1 MPRGAKGLRMNSGP
15 LLFLGLFATMACS
28 WTGFVLAP
36 QMQLGGLTQTN
47 TVPVGDAVPQTY
59 PLAQPG
65 EAHAGAEIYR
75 ANGCAACHTE
85 MVRPRDLGSDL
96 ERNWGVRRSL
106 AEDYLFEQPVMLG
119 SQRIGPDLANFGR
132 RSDTNGI
139 YLRLYHPALITRGSV
154 MPPYRFLFQTRKIGL
169 FPSPDA
175 LVLPDQDA
183 PPAGSEIVP
192 RPQARA
198 LAAYLLSLRQDGY
211 LFEAPPPP
219 SPKTKAIPTN
229 AIATN
234 AIPTNALGTNALATN
249 AVPAAVTAAAK

>member
-1 MPRGAKGLRMNSGP
+1 MNSGP

-36 QMQLGGLTQTN
+36 QLQLGGLTQTN
-47 TVPVGDAVPQTY
+47 TVVVGDALSQTY
-59 PLAQPG
+59 PLPQPG
-65 EAHAGAEIYR
+65 QAHAGAEIYR

-85 MVRPRDLGSDL
+85 MVRPPDLGPDIQ
-96 ERNWGVRRSL
+96 RNLGLRRSL

-132 RSDTNGI
+132 TADINGI
-139 YLRLYHPALITRGSV
+139 FLHLYDPRDPRLLKSGSV
-154 MPPYRFLFQTRKIGL
+154 MPPYRFLFETRKIGF

-175 LVLPDQDA
+175 LVLSDKDA
-183 PPAGSEIVP
+183 LPAGYEVVP

-219 SPKTKAIPTN
+219 LPKTN
-229 AIATN
+229 AV
-234 AIPTNALGTNALATN
+234 PTNAL
-249 AVPAAVTAAAK
+249 PAAAKPAPK

>member
-1 MPRGAKGLRMNSGP
+1 MNSGP

-36 QMQLGGLTQTN
+36 QLQLGGLAQTN
-47 TVPVGDAVPQTY
+47 TVVVGDVLPQTY

-65 EAHAGAEIYR
+65 EAHAGSEVYR

-85 MVRPRDLGSDL
+85 MVRPLDLGSDIQ
-96 ERNWGVRRSL
+96 RSWGVRRSL
-106 AEDYLFEQPVMLG
+106 AEDYLFANPVMLG
-119 SQRIGPDLANFGR
+119 SQRIGPDLANFGQR
-132 RSDTNGI
+132 TDTNGV
-139 YLRLYHPALITRGSV
+139 YLRLYDPGLITHGSV
-154 MPPYRFLFQTRKIGL
+154 MPPYRFLFETRKIGF

-175 LVLPDQDA
+175 LVLPDRDA
-183 PPAGSEIVP
+183 PPAGFEIIP
-192 RPQARA
+192 TEKARA

-219 SPKTKAIPTN
+219 LAKTN

-234 AIPTNALGTNALATN
+234 A
-249 AVPAAVTAAAK
+249 VPAVKPAAK